1 MMSNGLPVWEL
12 KAETSLSFRFW
23 GVLSEFGFHVFVLF
37 GLFFF
42 FFLFGIFSV
51 SLTPQGWN
59 ALRLK
64 TFSE

>member
-42 FFLFGIFSV
+42 SFFFLVSSV
-51 SLTPQGWN
+51 RRSHHRAGML
-59 ALRLK
+59 
-64 TFSE
+64 SD